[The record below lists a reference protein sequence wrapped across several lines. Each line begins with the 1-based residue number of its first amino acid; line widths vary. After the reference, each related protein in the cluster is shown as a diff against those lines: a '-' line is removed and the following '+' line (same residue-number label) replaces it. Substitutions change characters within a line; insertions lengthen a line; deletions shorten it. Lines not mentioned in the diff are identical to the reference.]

1 MQPEDNFSLHLIDA
15 GASGYL
21 CKDRGIEQVLV
32 AIRAVARGDTFIT
45 ERLAALRREYGRGAL
60 APHQRL
66 SAREHEVFVLLI
78 EGHTVTAIAAALE
91 ISASTASNHLARVRQ
106 KLGVENN
113 SEILVYAAKAGLL

>member
-1 MQPEDNFSLHLIDA
+1 M
-15 GASGYL
+15 
-21 CKDRGIEQVLV
+21 
-32 AIRAVARGDTFIT
+32 
-45 ERLAALRREYGRGAL
+45 
-60 APHQRL
+60 
-66 SAREHEVFVLLI
+66 I